1 MSHATLSPGD
11 DIAAVSANDNNPR
24 TTLEGQLMKLR
35 DLDEMT
41 EKLRTQKAQIDGL
54 LSELDHIKKGP
65 LIDLRIASTVSPP
78 VRHLFEIF
86 DQNYAGNLRRF
97 PHIMRNTIRRWREGR
112 DPRLSTFVHVLATLG
127 YTLRLE
133 KTDEPRRDPSPLQS
147 SPGQGTI
154 PPDNGGDGPAPRSQ
168 GQT

>member
-65 LIDLRIASTVSPP
+65 LIDLRIASTVS
-78 VRHLFEIF
+78 
-86 DQNYAGNLRRF
+86 ATRRSGKLTGT
-97 PHIMRNTIRRWREGR
+97 RCG
-112 DPRLSTFVHVLATLG
+112 PRFSL
-127 YTLRLE
+127 
-133 KTDEPRRDPSPLQS
+133 LQ
-147 SPGQGTI
+147 P
-154 PPDNGGDGPAPRSQ
+154 
-168 GQT
+168 